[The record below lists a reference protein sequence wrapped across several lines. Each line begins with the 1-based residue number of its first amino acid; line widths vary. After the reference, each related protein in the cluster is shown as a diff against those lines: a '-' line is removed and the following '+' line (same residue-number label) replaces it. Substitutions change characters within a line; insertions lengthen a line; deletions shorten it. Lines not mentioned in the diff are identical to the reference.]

1 MTYSSSDFEHNSPET
16 VDKTVYCINPQC
28 SHRENSGEAKTCQNC
43 GTKLLVNNRYKLLK
57 PLRKLSDNSYTDVFL
72 VRDEGLRSKDYGKHK
87 VLKVL
92 KFNDNEDL
100 LRLFKREA
108 KTLAW
113 LDHPGI
119 PKVDAEG
126 LFTVNISR
134 PAQNLYCL
142 VMEFIEGDNLQDF
155 IDFNGKIDEKTAL
168 EWLSQLVEILR
179 ELHGKNLPHRDIKPS
194 NLIVCYDKNTHDK
207 QVHSG
212 QIVLIDFGTVGKEK
226 GEGTTVG
233 SQGYAPQEQLLGE
246 TVLASDFF
254 GLGRTF
260 VHLLTG
266 RAPTDIPSHKLTKKL
281 MWRKYSVGVSPLFG
295 SLIDDLMA
303 EDVRKRPKDTSV
315 IQYRLKLIAFPE
327 LLRQETLSKLNV
339 IMLMILGAV
348 VFVNYSPLIARG
360 LDLFSLGNINRSLQN
375 VGTDKFIGNELSS
388 AEFFYKAALFFNPE
402 NLASEYSLGRVCE
415 MAKNID
421 CAEERY
427 KKTIEKNNFFELDFS
442 NNDSKSNPEAA
453 AAAASSL
460 TRLQV
465 LYQQPFDEKLI
476 RQGLEDTQ
484 NPTIQATL
492 WKNLGWWQFQQNQL
506 AEAEK
511 SLRTA
516 LELDENST
524 AAHCLMAQVT
534 EAKQGSIDPTLLA
547 KWTECAE
554 RVGDRDKDRVSPE
567 ELQWRLMAQQRLNA
581 NKLIK

>member
-92 KFNDNEDL
+92 KFNDNEEL
-100 LRLFKREA
+100 LRLFKQEV
-108 KTLAW
+108 KTLLW
-113 LDHPGI
+113 VSHPGI
-119 PKVDAEG
+119 SKVDEG
-126 LFTVNISR
+126 LFNVSISN
-134 PAQNLYCL
+134 PAQSLSCF
-142 VMEFIEGDNLQDF
+142 VMEFIEGDNLEDF
-155 IDFNGKIDEKTAL
+155 VNKEGKVNEETAL
-168 EWLSQLVEILR
+168 AWFIQIVEILDK
-179 ELHGKNLPHRDIKPS
+179 LHQQKLPHRDIKPS
-194 NLIVCYDKNTHDK
+194 NLILRPN
-207 QVHSG
+207 G
-212 QIVLIDFGTVGKEK
+212 QITLIDFGAVGN
-226 GEGTTVG
+226 GEWGETKVG
-233 SQGYAPQEQLLGE
+233 SLGYAAPEQLAGNA
-246 TVLASDFF
+246 VLASDFF
-254 GLGRTF
+254 GLGKTF
-260 VHLLTG
+260 VYLLTG
-266 RAPTDIPSHKLTKKL
+266 RSPTEFPTHKIKKKL
-281 MWRKYSVGVSPLFG
+281 LWRKHTQGVSSLFAN
-295 SLIDDLMA
+295 LIDDLMA
-303 EDVRKRPKDTSV
+303 DSLRKRPRNISD
-315 IQYRLKLIAFPE
+315 IQHRLKLIDLPNLVRREFLE
-327 LLRQETLSKLNV
+327 RLNV
-339 IMLMILGAV
+339 IMLIILGSV
-348 VFVNYSPLIARG
+348 VIVTYSRYIARG
-360 LDLFSLGNINRSLQN
+360 LNLVSLGNIDRSLQN
-375 VGTDKFIGNELSS
+375 VGTDKFIESELSS
-388 AEFFYKAALFFNPE
+388 AEFFYKAALVFNPE

-415 MAKNID
+415 MAKDID

-460 TRLQV
+460 TRLQI

-506 AEAEK
+506 VEAEK

-524 AAHCLMAQVT
+524 AAYCLMAQVT

>member
-92 KFNDNEDL
+92 KFNDNEEL
-100 LRLFKREA
+100 LRLFKQEV
-108 KTLAW
+108 KTLLW
-113 LDHPGI
+113 VSHPGI
-119 PKVDAEG
+119 SKVDEG
-126 LFTVNISR
+126 LFNVSISN
-134 PAQNLYCL
+134 PAQSLSCF
-142 VMEFIEGDNLQDF
+142 VMEFIEGDNLEDF
-155 IDFNGKIDEKTAL
+155 VNKEGKVNEETAL
-168 EWLSQLVEILR
+168 AWFIQIVEILDK
-179 ELHGKNLPHRDIKPS
+179 LHQQKLPHRDIKPP
-194 NLIVCYDKNTHDK
+194 NLILRPN
-207 QVHSG
+207 G
-212 QIVLIDFGTVGKEK
+212 QITLIDFGAVGN
-226 GEGTTVG
+226 GEWGETKVG
-233 SQGYAPQEQLLGE
+233 SLGYAAPEQLAGNA
-246 TVLASDFF
+246 VLASDFF
-254 GLGRTF
+254 GLGKTF
-260 VHLLTG
+260 VYLLTG
-266 RAPTDIPSHKLTKKL
+266 RSPTEFPTHKIKKKL
-281 MWRKYSVGVSPLFG
+281 LWRKHTRGVSSLFAN
-295 SLIDDLMA
+295 LIDDLMA
-303 EDVRKRPKDTSV
+303 DSLRKRPRNISD
-315 IQYRLKLIAFPE
+315 IQHRLKLIDLPNLVRREFLE
-327 LLRQETLSKLNV
+327 RLNV
-339 IMLMILGAV
+339 IMLIILGSV
-348 VFVNYSPLIARG
+348 VIVTYSRYIARG
-360 LDLFSLGNINRSLQN
+360 LNLVSLGNIDRSLQN
-375 VGTDKFIGNELSS
+375 VGTDKFIESELSS
-388 AEFFYKAALFFNPE
+388 AEFFYKAALVFNPE

-415 MAKNID
+415 MAKDID

-460 TRLQV
+460 TRLQI

-534 EAKQGSIDPTLLA
+534 EAKQGSIDPTLLSP
-547 KWTECAE
+547 WTECAE

>member
-92 KFNDNEDL
+92 KFNDNEEL
-100 LRLFKREA
+100 LRLFKQEV
-108 KTLAW
+108 KTLLW
-113 LDHPGI
+113 VSHPGI
-119 PKVDAEG
+119 SKVDEG
-126 LFTVNISR
+126 LFNVSISN
-134 PAQNLYCL
+134 PAQSLSCF
-142 VMEFIEGDNLQDF
+142 VMEFIEGDNLEDF
-155 IDFNGKIDEKTAL
+155 VNKEGKVNEETAL
-168 EWLSQLVEILR
+168 AWFIQIVEILDK
-179 ELHGKNLPHRDIKPS
+179 LHQQKLPHRDIKPS
-194 NLIVCYDKNTHDK
+194 NLILRPN
-207 QVHSG
+207 G
-212 QIVLIDFGTVGKEK
+212 QITLIDFGAVGN
-226 GEGTTVG
+226 GEWGETKVG
-233 SQGYAPQEQLLGE
+233 SLGYAAPEQLAGNA
-246 TVLASDFF
+246 VLASDFF
-254 GLGRTF
+254 GLGKTF
-260 VHLLTG
+260 VYLLTG
-266 RAPTDIPSHKLTKKL
+266 RSPTEFPTHKINKKL
-281 MWRKYSVGVSPLFG
+281 LWRKHTQGVSSLFAN
-295 SLIDDLMA
+295 LIDDLMA
-303 EDVRKRPKDTSV
+303 DSLRKRPRNISD
-315 IQYRLKLIAFPE
+315 IQHRLKLIDLPNLVRREFLE
-327 LLRQETLSKLNV
+327 RLNV
-339 IMLMILGAV
+339 IMLIILGSV
-348 VFVNYSPLIARG
+348 VIVTYSRYIARG
-360 LDLFSLGNINRSLQN
+360 LNLVSLGNIDRSLQN
-375 VGTDKFIGNELSS
+375 VGTDKFIESELSS
-388 AEFFYKAALFFNPE
+388 AEFFYKAALVFNPE

-415 MAKNID
+415 MAKDID

-460 TRLQV
+460 TRLQI

-506 AEAEK
+506 VEAEK

-524 AAHCLMAQVT
+524 AAYCLMAQVT